1 MIRELR
7 NADIDD
13 LTELLLNYDKHI
25 ENHFNFKDYLEN
37 DIYSQYVY
45 VIDDKIVGYI
55 LITIIDDLVEIHLL
69 YVDNLFRN
77 QKIGTKLIDYII
89 NKYSSHR
96 FLLEVAI
103 NNYIAIKLYENMNFK
118 KINIRKKYYN
128 DIDAYVMERL
138 TIKSQ

>member
-13 LTELLLNYDKHI
+13 LTELLLNYDKKI
-25 ENHFNFKDYLEN
+25 ENYFNFKDYLKN
-37 DIYSQYVY
+37 GIYSQYVY

-118 KINIRKKYYN
+118 KINLRKKYYN
-128 DIDAYVMERL
+128 DIDAYVMERN
-138 TIKSQ
+138 

>member
-1 MIRELR
+1 MIRELK
-7 NADIDD
+7 NTDIEE
-13 LTELLLNYDKHI
+13 LTKLLINYDKNI
-25 ENHFNFKDYLEN
+25 ENHFNFSYYLST

-45 VIDDKIVGYI
+45 VINDKIVGYV
-55 LITIIDDLVEIHLL
+55 LITVIDTLVEIHLL

-89 NKYSSHR
+89 NKYSNHR

-118 KINIRKKYYN
+118 IINIRKKYYN
-128 DIDAYVMERL
+128 DIDAYVMERN
-138 TIKSQ
+138 

>member
-1 MIRELR
+1 MIRELK
-7 NADIDD
+7 NTDIED
-13 LTELLLNYDKHI
+13 LTELLLNYDKNI
-25 ENHFNFKDYLEN
+25 ENHFKFKDYLKN
-37 DIYSQYVY
+37 DIYSQYIY

-89 NKYSSHR
+89 NKYSNYR

-118 KINIRKKYYN
+118 IINIRKKYYN
-128 DIDAYVMERL
+128 DIDAYVMERN
-138 TIKSQ
+138 

>member
-103 NNYIAIKLYENMNFK
+103 NNYIAIKIYENMNFK

-128 DIDAYVMERL
+128 DIDAYVMER
-138 TIKSQ
+138 K

>member
-13 LTELLLNYDKHI
+13 LTELLLNYDKKI

-55 LITIIDDLVEIHLL
+55 LITIIDYLVEIHLL

-128 DIDAYVMERL
+128 DIDAYVMERN
-138 TIKSQ
+138 

>member
-7 NADIDD
+7 NTDIEE
-13 LTELLLNYDKHI
+13 LTKLLLNYDKHI

-77 QKIGTKLIDYII
+77 QKFGTKLMDYII

-128 DIDAYVMERL
+128 DIDAYVMER
-138 TIKSQ
+138 K

>member
-13 LTELLLNYDKHI
+13 LTELLLNYDKKI
-25 ENHFNFKDYLEN
+25 ENYFNFKDYLKN
-37 DIYSQYVY
+37 GIYSQYVY

-118 KINIRKKYYN
+118 IINIRKKYYN
-128 DIDAYVMERL
+128 DIDAYVMERN
-138 TIKSQ
+138 

>member
-7 NADIDD
+7 NTDIEQ
-13 LTELLLNYDKHI
+13 LTKLLLNYDKHI
-25 ENHFNFKDYLEN
+25 ENHFDFKDYLEN

-77 QKIGTKLIDYII
+77 QKFGTKLMYYII
-89 NKYSSHR
+89 NKYSNYR

-118 KINIRKKYYN
+118 IINIRKKYYN
-128 DIDAYVMERL
+128 DIDAYVMERN
-138 TIKSQ
+138 

>member
-7 NADIDD
+7 NTDIEE
-13 LTELLLNYDKHI
+13 LTKLLLNYDKHI
-25 ENHFNFKDYLEN
+25 ENHFNFKNYLKN
-37 DIYSQYVY
+37 GIYSQYIY

-128 DIDAYVMERL
+128 DIDAYVMER
-138 TIKSQ
+138 K

>member
-7 NADIDD
+7 NADIHD
-13 LTELLLNYDKHI
+13 LTELLLNYDKKI
-25 ENHFNFKDYLEN
+25 ENYFNFKDYLKN
-37 DIYSQYVY
+37 GIYSQYVY

-69 YVDNLFRN
+69 YVDKLFRN

-128 DIDAYVMERL
+128 DIDAYVMER
-138 TIKSQ
+138 K

>member
-13 LTELLLNYDKHI
+13 LTELLLNYDKKI
-25 ENHFNFKDYLEN
+25 ENYFNFKDYLKN
-37 DIYSQYVY
+37 GIYSQYVY
-45 VIDDKIVGYI
+45 VIDDIIVGYI

-89 NKYSSHR
+89 NKYSNHR

-128 DIDAYVMERL
+128 DIDAYVMERN
-138 TIKSQ
+138 

>member
-1 MIRELR
+1 MIRELK
-7 NADIDD
+7 NTDIEE
-13 LTELLLNYDKHI
+13 LTKLLINYDKSI
-25 ENHFNFKDYLEN
+25 ENHFNFSSYLSN
-37 DIYSQYVY
+37 DLYSQYVY
-45 VIDDKIVGYI
+45 IINDKIVGYV
-55 LITIIDDLVEIHLL
+55 LITVIDDLVEIHLL

-128 DIDAYVMERL
+128 DSDAYVMER
-138 TIKSQ
+138 K

>member
-1 MIRELR
+1 MIRELK
-7 NADIDD
+7 NTDIED
-13 LTELLLNYDKHI
+13 LIELLLNYDKNI
-25 ENHFNFKDYLEN
+25 ENHFNFIDYLKN
-37 DIYSQYVY
+37 GIYCQYVY

-89 NKYSSHR
+89 NKYSNYR

-128 DIDAYVMERL
+128 DIDAYVMERR
-138 TIKSQ
+138 

>member
-7 NADIDD
+7 NTDIEN
-13 LTELLLNYDKHI
+13 LIKLLLNYDKHI
-25 ENHFNFKDYLEN
+25 ENHFNFKEYLEN
-37 DIYSQYVY
+37 DIYNQYVY

-77 QKIGTKLIDYII
+77 QKIGTKLIDYIV

-118 KINIRKKYYN
+118 KINIRKKYY
-128 DIDAYVMERL
+128 DVIDAYVMER
-138 TIKSQ
+138 K

>member
-128 DIDAYVMERL
+128 DIDAYVMERR
-138 TIKSQ
+138 

>member
-13 LTELLLNYDKHI
+13 LTELLLNYDKKI

-118 KINIRKKYYN
+118 IINIRKKYYN
-128 DIDAYVMERL
+128 DIDAYVMER
-138 TIKSQ
+138 K

>member
-13 LTELLLNYDKHI
+13 LTELLLNYDKKI
-25 ENHFNFKDYLEN
+25 ENYFNFKDYLKN

-96 FLLEVAI
+96 FLLEVSI

-118 KINIRKKYYN
+118 IINIRKKYYN
-128 DIDAYVMERL
+128 DIDAYVMERN
-138 TIKSQ
+138 

>member
-13 LTELLLNYDKHI
+13 LTELLLNYDKKI
-25 ENHFNFKDYLEN
+25 ENYFNFKDYLKN
-37 DIYSQYVY
+37 GIYSQYVY

-77 QKIGTKLIDYII
+77 QKIGTKLIVYII

-128 DIDAYVMERL
+128 DIDAYVMER
-138 TIKSQ
+138 K

>member
-13 LTELLLNYDKHI
+13 LTELLLNYDKKI
-25 ENHFNFKDYLEN
+25 ENYFNFKDYLKN

-128 DIDAYVMERL
+128 DIDAYVMER
-138 TIKSQ
+138 K

>member
-13 LTELLLNYDKHI
+13 LTELLLNYDKKI

-96 FLLEVAI
+96 FLLEVSI

-118 KINIRKKYYN
+118 IINIRKKYYN
-128 DIDAYVMERL
+128 DIDAYVMERN
-138 TIKSQ
+138 

>member
-7 NADIDD
+7 NTDIEE
-13 LTELLLNYDKHI
+13 LTKLLLNYDKHI

-89 NKYSSHR
+89 NKYSNYK

-128 DIDAYVMERL
+128 DIDAYVMERN
-138 TIKSQ
+138 

>member
-7 NADIDD
+7 NTDIDD

-25 ENHFNFKDYLEN
+25 ENHFNFKDYLKN
-37 DIYSQYVY
+37 GIYSQYVY
-45 VIDDKIVGYI
+45 VINDKIVGYV
-55 LITIIDDLVEIHLL
+55 LITVIDTLVEIHLL

-128 DIDAYVMERL
+128 DIDAYVMERN
-138 TIKSQ
+138 

>member
-13 LTELLLNYDKHI
+13 LTELLLNYDKKI
-25 ENHFNFKDYLEN
+25 ENYFNFKDYLKN
-37 DIYSQYVY
+37 GIYSQYVY

-69 YVDNLFRN
+69 YVDKLFRN

-89 NKYSSHR
+89 NKYSNYR

-128 DIDAYVMERL
+128 DIDAYVMER
-138 TIKSQ
+138 K

>member
-13 LTELLLNYDKHI
+13 LTELLLNYDKKI

-96 FLLEVAI
+96 FLLEVSI

-118 KINIRKKYYN
+118 IINIRKKYYN
-128 DIDAYVMERL
+128 DIDAYVMER
-138 TIKSQ
+138 K

>member
-13 LTELLLNYDKHI
+13 LTELLLNYDKKI
-25 ENHFNFKDYLEN
+25 ENYFNFKDYLKN

-96 FLLEVAI
+96 FLLEVSI

-128 DIDAYVMERL
+128 DIDAYVMER
-138 TIKSQ
+138 K